1 MFNEIVSVR
10 QLGRR
15 DDFFMR
21 RIRTG
26 IFNII
31 FNRPG
36 KQMRILQNNPQR
48 PPQIIL
54 ADQLDVDPV
63 IGDRAFLHII
73 KPIDQVGHRRFP
85 RTRRADKG
93 QLLSRFG
100 KQFDIV
106 KHGFAFD
113 ITKADVMEPDV
124 AGQLNIINAAVFVAM
139 FPGPVSGRR
148 FRFAHPAGFVL
159 IHIDQRHAAVI
170 DFMRFI

>member
-63 IGDRAFLHII
+63 IGDRAFLSELY
-73 KPIDQVGHRRFP
+73 
-85 RTRRADKG
+85 G
-93 QLLSRFG
+93 Q
-100 KQFDIV
+100 
-106 KHGFAFD
+106 
-113 ITKADVMEPDV
+113 
-124 AGQLNIINAAVFVAM
+124 
-139 FPGPVSGRR
+139 
-148 FRFAHPAGFVL
+148 
-159 IHIDQRHAAVI
+159 
-170 DFMRFI
+170 